1 MHLKFSGKTRKSRL
15 VLSFSIIVIIEVH
28 DISVYPIMDDQSS
41 YKRFAQEIDC
51 RSVSDQAGPSRVS
64 LCGSL

>member
-41 YKRFAQEIDC
+41 
-51 RSVSDQAGPSRVS
+51 
-64 LCGSL
+64 